1 MSSPFYNDSLD
12 DAIGEN
18 KRANLTLITLSLFK
32 EYGFGDY
39 FQIRE
44 CLSSRDSDICSYESN
59 KYYSTYT
66 KEFNYRLDSISNVS
80 ADDANSL
87 NELNNLNLEYYHALE
102 LYLDDLV
109 SSNTIPLWRADF
121 IKSLASIVQT
131 NAMLNFAYSRE
142 ELPDISQNMQKEG
155 TDEKM
160 TIEQD
165 KYDDNDGQPDDIYN
179 SDDDIDED
187 IIVPM

>member
-1 MSSPFYNDSLD
+1 M
-12 DAIGEN
+12 
-18 KRANLTLITLSLFK
+18 
-32 EYGFGDY
+32 
-39 FQIRE
+39 
-44 CLSSRDSDICSYESN
+44 
-59 KYYSTYT
+59 
-66 KEFNYRLDSISNVS
+66 
-80 ADDANSL
+80 
-87 NELNNLNLEYYHALE
+87 
-102 LYLDDLV
+102 
-109 SSNTIPLWRADF
+109 WRADF